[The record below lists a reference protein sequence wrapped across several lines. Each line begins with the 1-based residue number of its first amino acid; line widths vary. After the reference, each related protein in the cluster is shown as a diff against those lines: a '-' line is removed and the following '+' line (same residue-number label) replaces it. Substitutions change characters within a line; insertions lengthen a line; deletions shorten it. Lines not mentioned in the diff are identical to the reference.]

1 MELTTTK
8 IGQHKFTM
16 PASFKDTGK
25 GTFTGY
31 GNVTGIVDLGGDRV
45 LPGAFKK
52 DLETRGAIRPLLW
65 SHDPQQPLGTVS
77 LAEDSRG
84 LRVTKGQLVLE
95 VQRAAEIY
103 ALLKQPGAIG
113 GMSIGYEVK
122 TDRLVGGVRE
132 IVELSTWEVSLTC
145 FPMNQES
152 VVDSVKHGATNLDAS
167 IRRLSET
174 IRQAKAGLTREAD
187 PTIAALEVEFRKLN
201 NAAKRWGN
209 DDPAVQAFAAD
220 LARRLDQAK
229 AARSLAALT
238 ASIRDFN
245 DQVAKR

>member
-1 MELTTTK
+1 MESTTK

-52 DLETRGAIRPLLW
+52 DLEARGPIRPLLW

-84 LRVTKGQLVLE
+84 LRVMKGQLVLE

-113 GMSIGYEVK
+113 GMSIGYEIK
-122 TDRLVGGVRE
+122 TDQMVGGVRE
-132 IVELSTWEVSLTC
+132 IMELSTWEVSLTC

-152 VVDSVKHGATNLDAS
+152 VIDSVKHGAANLDAS

-201 NAAKRWGN
+201 NAAKRWGS
-209 DDPAVQAFAAD
+209 DDPAVQAFAAN
-220 LARRLDQAK
+220 LAQRLDE
-229 AARSLAALT
+229 ARASRSFATLLANMQ
-238 ASIRDFN
+238 DFN
-245 DQVAKR
+245 NELAKR